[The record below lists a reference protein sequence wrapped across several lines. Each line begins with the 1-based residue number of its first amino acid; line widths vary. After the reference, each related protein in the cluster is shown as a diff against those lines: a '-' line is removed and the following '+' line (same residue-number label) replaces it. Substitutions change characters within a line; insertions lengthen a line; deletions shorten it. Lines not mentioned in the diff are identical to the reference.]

1 MSKAQ
6 IDAIR
11 ELHAE
16 DLFRGHLSNGCKTCG
31 PTGDVG
37 YPCPTIAALDERKS
51 DLADYGGSG
60 PGGSMELAWIN
71 TRMGEL
77 WPAWKKAQSD
87 LWGNP

>member
-1 MSKAQ
+1 MTNPESL
-6 IDAIR
+6 I
-11 ELHAE
+11 AE
-16 DLFRGHLSNGCKTCG
+16 IAKE
-31 PTGDVG
+31 
-37 YPCPTIAALDERKS
+37 YAALAERKS